1 LKEITRSHIIEDLF
15 SVRGKKVLITGSG
28 GIGSVI
34 AMAFAENGAVVY
46 LADLLEEKLFEMRK
60 TLLAQ
65 DIEITTLKM
74 DVCDKTSVEK
84 CFRHIVDK
92 EKRLD
97 ILVHTAGI
105 GKSNSATDFP
115 EEDIRR
121 IIDVN
126 LIGTILT
133 NQHAARIMEK
143 QGFGKIVNLGSIGGV
158 MAHTFRSLPYAASK
172 AGVHQVTRTFAAEM
186 AKHGINVNCIAP
198 TWVNTPLIAGKDED
212 YYRNINHSV
221 PFGRMCEPD
230 ELVGTVLFLSSDASN
245 FLTGQMI
252 LVDGGW
258 SATKAVS

>member
-1 LKEITRSHIIEDLF
+1 MKEIIRSYIVEELF
-15 SVRGKKVLITGSG
+15 SVRGKKIFITGSG
-28 GIGSVI
+28 GIGSVL
-34 AMAFAENGAVVY
+34 ARAFSENGAVVY
-46 LADLLEEKLFEMRK
+46 LADLLEAKLLDVERTLSVHGIEIK
-60 TLLAQ
+60 TLQ
-65 DIEITTLKM
+65 M
-74 DVCDKTSVEK
+74 DVCDNTSVEK
-84 CFRHIVDK
+84 CFKHFIDV

-97 ILVHTAGI
+97 VLVHTAGI
-105 GKSNSATDFP
+105 GKSNAATDFP

-121 IIDVN
+121 IINVN

-186 AKHGINVNCIAP
+186 AKSGINVNCIAP
-198 TWVNTPLIAGKDED
+198 TWVNTPLVAGKDEE
-212 YYRNINHSV
+212 YYRNISQSV
-221 PFGRMCEPD
+221 PFGRMCEPE
-230 ELVGTVLFLSSDASN
+230 ELVGTALFLSSEASN
-245 FLTGQMI
+245 FLTGQTI